1 MISPQQCR
9 AARAW
14 LNWSQDDL
22 AKVAR
27 VALSTIR
34 DFEREEREPIAHNI
48 EAIQRALEIGGM
60 QFDSGA
66 HSLSGVRYDPRI
78 KERDTYFHI
87 LDLLDDA
94 SSGFLKTSDLFMG
107 LEMRLGPKGDD
118 NVILAGRSDTRF
130 SQIVRN
136 VVSHRTSP
144 KNLIGMGYA
153 EYDKVKRGLRITP
166 EGRQALLDAQRSGKT
181 EL

>member
-1 MISPQQCR
+1 M
-9 AARAW
+9 
-14 LNWSQDDL
+14 
-22 AKVAR
+22 AKEAR

-48 EAIQRALEIGGM
+48 EAIQRALESGGIH
-60 QFDSGA
+60 FDSGA
-66 HSLSGVRYDPRI
+66 LALSGIRYDPRI
-78 KERDTYFHI
+78 GEKDVYI
-87 LDLLDDA
+87 PVLDLLDDA
-94 SSGFLKTSDLFMG
+94 PNGFLKTSDLITG
-107 LEMRLGPKGDD
+107 LEMRLNPTGDD
-118 NVILAGRSDTRF
+118 LAILAGRSDTRF

-166 EGRQALLDAQRSGKT
+166 EGRRTLVDAQKHGKT